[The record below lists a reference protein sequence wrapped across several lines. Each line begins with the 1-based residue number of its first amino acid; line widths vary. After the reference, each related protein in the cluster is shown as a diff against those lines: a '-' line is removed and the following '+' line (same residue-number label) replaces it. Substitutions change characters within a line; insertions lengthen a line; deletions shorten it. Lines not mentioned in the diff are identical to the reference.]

1 MKMLVVL
8 IGNWSRF
15 DVISL
20 LAFSIIKHLWNSV
33 RTVLLQGC
41 GNRTFTF
48 ISDISFCWMCCHISW
63 SGADVLSLLLWFLS
77 DKVCARI
84 EWANMSDLWGWDW
97 DYSGWRALCCLQWMC
112 FPCLQ
117 TLLWVWE
124 KGGKSSLPSVQNQI
138 QTNQR
143 WDCFCNIWSTLAAK
157 NDLWVSLTSDMNYRQ
172 S

>member
-1 MKMLVVL
+1 MLVVL
-8 IGNWSRF
+8 IGNWSMF

-20 LAFSIIKHLWNSV
+20 LASSTLKHLWNSV

-41 GNRTFTF
+41 GNRTF
-48 ISDISFCWMCCHISW
+48 ISDLVFA
-63 SGADVLSLLLWFLS
+63 GVVLTFHDQLLMVHSLWLWFLS

-124 KGGKSSLPSVQNQI
+124 KRGKPSLPSVQNQI

-143 WDCFCNIWSTLAAK
+143 WDCYCNVWSTLAAK
-157 NDLWVSLTSDMNYRQ
+157 NDLQVSLTSDINCRQ